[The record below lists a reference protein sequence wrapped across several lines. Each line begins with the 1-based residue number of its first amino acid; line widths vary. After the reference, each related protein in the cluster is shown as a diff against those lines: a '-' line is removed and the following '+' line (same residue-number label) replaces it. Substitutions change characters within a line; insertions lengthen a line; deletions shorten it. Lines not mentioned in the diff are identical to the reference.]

1 MRLLEASFV
10 GVAVVAW
17 LLTEPVKVSSMPKRR
32 REEEETLETG
42 NVDQGDFSDGDS
54 DEEENDDANE
64 KTDKY
69 DVMREDDIE
78 GIFN

>member
-1 MRLLEASFV
+1 
-10 GVAVVAW
+10 
-17 LLTEPVKVSSMPKRR
+17 MPKRR

-54 DEEENDDANE
+54 DEEETDDVNE

-78 GIFN
+78 GILLESVGSFIDHKTNNLFALGF

>member
-1 MRLLEASFV
+1 
-10 GVAVVAW
+10 
-17 LLTEPVKVSSMPKRR
+17 MPKRR
-32 REEEETLETG
+32 REEEEETLETG

-69 DVMREDDIE
+69 DVMRDDDIE
-78 GIFN
+78 GVFY